1 MAYLHLQIIPQ
12 HNIIRYSLQDKP
24 FIKFQQFG
32 CHSQQCESIFTFIY
46 IHVVTGSSSTLFEY
60 KRICFTLQ
68 SHHQCSFHYQCHW
81 LPSSLSW
88 TWLFIDNTGSSQYR
102 LSVLSD
108 LHAYDCPLKPHWHW
122 PGRPGPR
129 CCSTAHLVRT
139 PAACRP
145 HRCSSQSPPHARTA
159 ACCPHRC
166 PSQSPPH
173 ARTAASLRCRRL
185 VGRSRFARIY
195 PPFASSCQDESS
207 AHGFASQH
215 VWFPSSTSLSW
226 GAISPARLVTASHI
240 SSKVDFS

>member
-1 MAYLHLQIIPQ
+1 MAYLHLQIIPE

-108 LHAYDCPLKPHWHW
+108 LHAYDMSVTTLALAGAARPPLLLDRAS
-122 PGRPGPR
+122 RPNARRLSP
-129 CCSTAHLVRT
+129 APLLVAISVFRRT
-139 PAACRP
+139 
-145 HRCSSQSPPHARTA
+145 HVPPHLSA
-159 ACCPHRC
+159 AV
-166 PSQSPPH
+166 
-173 ARTAASLRCRRL
+173 ASLADL
-185 VGRSRFARIY
+185 V
-195 PPFASSCQDESS
+195 
-207 AHGFASQH
+207 
-215 VWFPSSTSLSW
+215 
-226 GAISPARLVTASHI
+226 SPAFRPRIVVSG
-240 SSKVDFS
+240 